1 MAIFPG
7 VPGLAGCPLNSPS
20 PSIPKLCVS
29 VRVVNEKEWER
40 RGPKALES
48 RCRGGGVSPSQV
60 GDGSG
65 EGLCSPQKIFDFFSD
80 NGAFWCILCACVTCK
95 TVSKSSFVCQLPIGQ
110 LSHMADVSCMI
121 YHTHKHIYQSQQ
133 SAGQTHM
140 PLILWIVDIH
150 VHATV
155 YLYILLSC
163 ILFQEIQL
171 HFTKDT
177 FCWWHVYFY
186 EHISGVCS

>member
-60 GDGSG
+60 GEGSG
-65 EGLCSPQKIFDFFSD
+65 EGLCSPQKIFDFFLTMVHFD
-80 NGAFWCILCACVTCK
+80 AFCVLVSRVKQCRKAVLCAN
-95 TVSKSSFVCQLPIGQ
+95 CQL
-110 LSHMADVSCMI
+110 VSYLTWRT
-121 YHTHKHIYQSQQ
+121 YHAWYIIHINTYIRVSNQPVRH
-133 SAGQTHM
+133 TCH
-140 PLILWIVDIH
+140 
-150 VHATV
+150 
-155 YLYILLSC
+155 LY
-163 ILFQEIQL
+163 
-171 HFTKDT
+171 
-177 FCWWHVYFY
+177 Y
-186 EHISGVCS
+186 G

>member
-20 PSIPKLCVS
+20 PLIPKLCVS

-60 GDGSG
+60 GEGSG

-80 NGAFWCILCACVTCK
+80 NGAF
-95 TVSKSSFVCQLPIGQ
+95 
-110 LSHMADVSCMI
+110 
-121 YHTHKHIYQSQQ
+121 
-133 SAGQTHM
+133 
-140 PLILWIVDIH
+140 
-150 VHATV
+150 
-155 YLYILLSC
+155 
-163 ILFQEIQL
+163 
-171 HFTKDT
+171 
-177 FCWWHVYFY
+177 
-186 EHISGVCS
+186 